1 MVRTKLVAVVV
12 LVLAVG
18 FAGCDKAKGPF
29 LAGEKFRSEG
39 QFDLAIASFDEA
51 WNANPTSEFATK
63 AKVSK
68 ALALFAKAE
77 KLEKDGKYAEMIDP
91 LKKWVEMDPEKD
103 LGRVPK
109 AKAVY
114 KAENSLNE
122 LGKSSSASSETVG
135 KLIDVVTSYD
145 DSPWKRDFWAAYIAA
160 SKRDYRTMRAMMDRA
175 KKVMPPAPA
184 VPYSIIWPDMERL
197 AKMDEL
203 AHHAAGGKADDKKDD
218 KGAKDDKGSAGK
230 ADKGKGGK
238 KDAGKSGSKGGKGGK
253 GKAPKKM
260 KK

>member
-1 MVRTKLVAVVV
+1 MVRIKLLAAVV
-12 LVLAVG
+12 LVLAVAL
-18 FAGCDKAKGPF
+18 AGCDKAKGPF
-29 LAGEKFRSEG
+29 VRGEKLRQEG
-39 QFDLAIASFDEA
+39 QFDIAVMAFDEA
-51 WNANPTSEFATK
+51 MNANPTSEFAAK

-68 ALALFAKAE
+68 ALALYGKAE
-77 KLEKDGKYAEMIDP
+77 KLEKEGKYAEMIDP

-103 LGRVPK
+103 LGKLPK
-109 AKAVY
+109 AKAVN
-114 KAENSLNE
+114 KAENALNE
-122 LGKSSSASSETVG
+122 LGKSSSASTDTVG

-160 SKRDYRTMRAMMDRA
+160 TKRDYRTMRVNMDKA

-184 VPYSIIWPDMERL
+184 VPYSIIWPEMERL
-197 AKMDEL
+197 AKLDEV
-203 AHHAAGGKADDKKDD
+203 AHHAAGGKTADKKDD
-218 KGAKDDKGSAGK
+218 KGGKDDKGSVGK

-238 KDAGKSGSKGGKGGK
+238 KDAGKSGGKGGK